1 MSLPFVDADVLTIW
15 VTALNEFLSSLDEGD
30 RRKVESISG
39 PNDLLQHVQSLHDSY
54 HASRTARILDR
65 LQPIFRWLH
74 SYNECVKIYLNAA
87 PQPFILLW
95 GSLSLVIEVAAR
107 NHRALEQVVTC
118 LEDISRH
125 GPRFHHYTV
134 RFVGGSYEQLTVA
147 LVKYHTELIGFCHDS
162 IAFFRAG
169 PRKNL
174 FLSAFSP
181 FSDKIEPRV
190 RRIRELTAWIDQE
203 AVVASGELRDK
214 KYEKLNGGVQ
224 DILQRLNPQHLLYM
238 SGTML
243 LTKSF
248 QNLPPKP
255 SQLFHGRVTELS
267 LLQGCLITNKN
278 QEALRTVCL
287 HGMRGVGKTHLALE
301 YAHGHTSDYPITLWV
316 SAENS
321 LKIQQSFSEI
331 AHGMGIADNSMQHP
345 DQLCGIVKQ
354 WLYNASKRGTSPE
367 EEDSPN
373 WLMIFDNVE
382 ELALLQTYW
391 PQGSNGSI
399 IITTTSKSIA
409 RYYAEGHQTIPVEP
423 FNGETGTHMLLKL
436 TGMDESAIEERNT
449 ANLIADALGNLPLAL
464 DLVGNYVLS
473 LGKSLSSFWREY
485 PRFETDFLFNPNL
498 VRWTPTHFEESISRI
513 WALHL
518 YPNSLITNGHLNANS
533 RRLINMLAFLDKDG
547 TPLSLFQAATP
558 EAMLFEGPDLQ
569 NEIENLDYLIDNPF
583 KEVLA
588 LDGAIMNLRDR
599 ALVKLNDNTNRI
611 NCHRLVR
618 QAVLKSMGHATKHT
632 TFSQLVFYLN
642 ASFPTQEDGRPLH
655 SKWTSCEVL
664 ASQVSALLES
674 YSLYRNE
681 LGHPI
686 LLCEVAARCAWYFL
700 ESGRYLA
707 ARQMAE
713 QSLDLCDSALRQGY
727 HPGYSTW
734 FVKDMTSHLYNVLAT
749 IERERPDHDFG
760 VSLSK
765 KVLDIR
771 INNRRDSNPEDDMW
785 IAAAEGNLAV
795 SLMDCGRSTEAYEII
810 LRLRQ
815 RDDMKANEDIY
826 LRNTCVCLLKLGRL
840 DEALEVNGEAINA
853 AREKRGESSEQVA
866 ACYFDL
872 ANIHIQKGNRAAAL
886 DALQECLDRRNIFM
900 PLHQVTAFT
909 LQKIGDAAAME
920 GDYMASMHSKSS
932 TVANA
937 IPNHSPTQLFLWRL
951 RANMSETKTG
961 FWLAQA
967 TADHRTRGNRS
978 EPSEVKRCN
987 NVAIIY
993 FDLASNQAAG
1003 VGCHLNDR
1011 RSPNLH
1017 LMCSAYTFF
1026 PPSSDDRDLIPETLR
1041 SFI

>member
-1 MSLPFVDADVLTIW
+1 MLTASMPIGCFKKPSCARASSDVSGGY
-15 VTALNEFLSSLDEGD
+15 LSPWA
-30 RRKVESISG
+30 KI
-39 PNDLLQHVQSLHDSY
+39 PSLH
-54 HASRTARILDR
+54 
-65 LQPIFRWLH
+65 
-74 SYNECVKIYLNAA
+74 
-87 PQPFILLW
+87 
-95 GSLSLVIEVAAR
+95 
-107 NHRALEQVVTC
+107 
-118 LEDISRH
+118 
-125 GPRFHHYTV
+125 
-134 RFVGGSYEQLTVA
+134 
-147 LVKYHTELIGFCHDS
+147 ELIGFCHDS
-162 IAFFRAG
+162 IAFFRAS

-214 KYEKLNGGVQ
+214 KFDRLNGGVQ
-224 DILQRLNPQHLLYM
+224 DILQRLNPPNLLHM

-248 QNLPPKP
+248 QNLPSKP
-255 SQLFHGRVTELS
+255 SQLCHGRVTELS
-267 LLQGCLITNKN
+267 LLQHCLITSEN
-278 QEALRTVCL
+278 QEALQTVCL
-287 HGMRGVGKTHLALE
+287 YGMRGVGKTHLALE
-301 YAHGHTSDYPITLWV
+301 YAHGHASDYPITLWV
-316 SAENS
+316 SAESS

-331 AHGMGIADNSMQHP
+331 AHGMGIADNSVQHP

-354 WLYNASKRGTSPE
+354 WLSNTSKRA
-367 EEDSPN
+367 EEDDYPN

-382 ELALLQTYW
+382 ELALLQAYW

-399 IITTTSKSIA
+399 IITTTTNAIA
-409 RYYAEGHQTIPVEP
+409 RYYANDHQTITIEP
-423 FNGETGTHMLLKL
+423 FNGETGTQMLLKL
-436 TGMDESAIEERNT
+436 TGMDESNIEEKKT

-518 YPNSLITNGHLNANS
+518 YPNLLNTNAHLNANS
-533 RRLINMLAFLDKDG
+533 HRLINMLAFLDKDG
-547 TPLSLFQAATP
+547 TPLSLFQATTP
-558 EAMLFEGPDLQ
+558 ETMLFEGPDLQ
-569 NEIENLDYLIDNPF
+569 DEIENLDYLIDNPF
-583 KEVLA
+583 NEVLA

-599 ALVKLNDNTNRI
+599 ALVKLNHNTKRI

-618 QAVLKSMGHATKHT
+618 QAVLKSMGQATKLI
-632 TFSQLVFYLN
+632 TFNQLVFFLN

-655 SKWTSCEVL
+655 SKWASCEKL
-664 ASQVSALLES
+664 SSQVSALLES

-700 ESGRYLA
+700 ESGRYRA

-713 QSLDLCDSALRQGY
+713 QSLEICNSALRQGY

-749 IERERPDHDFG
+749 IERERPGPDFG
-760 VSLSK
+760 VLLSE
-765 KVLDIR
+765 KVLVIR
-771 INNRRDSNPEDDMW
+771 TNNRRDSNPDDDMW

-795 SLMDCGRSTEAYEII
+795 SLMDCGRCIEAYEII

-826 LRNTCVCLLKLGRL
+826 LRNTCVCLLRLGRV
-840 DEALEVNGEAINA
+840 DEALEVNDQAISA
-853 AREKRGESSEQVA
+853 AREKRGEYSEQVA

-872 ANIHIQKGNRAAAL
+872 ADIHIQKGNRTAAL
-886 DALQECLDRRNIFM
+886 DALQECLDLRNAFM

-909 LQKIGDAAAME
+909 LHKIGDAAAME
-920 GDYMASMHSKSS
+920 GDYRSSIPFYEQALEILNRCECNPKSLS
-932 TVANA
+932 
-937 IPNHSPTQLFLWRL
+937 H
-951 RANMSETKTG
+951 
-961 FWLAQA
+961 
-967 TADHRTRGNRS
+967 TAF
-978 EPSEVKRCN
+978 
-987 NVAIIY
+987 A
-993 FDLASNQAAG
+993 LASARQYA
-1003 VGCHLNDR
+1003 
-1011 RSPNLH
+1011 
-1017 LMCSAYTFF
+1017 
-1026 PPSSDDRDLIPETLR
+1026 RDQELDEG
-1041 SFI
+1041 